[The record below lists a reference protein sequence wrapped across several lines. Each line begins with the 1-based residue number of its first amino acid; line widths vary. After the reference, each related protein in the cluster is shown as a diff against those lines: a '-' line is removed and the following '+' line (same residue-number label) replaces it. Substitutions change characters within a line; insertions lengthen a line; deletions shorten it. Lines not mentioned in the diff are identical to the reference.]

1 MSVLELSL
9 FELVIALMAVIAGA
23 CLQGSLGF
31 GLGLVA
37 GPVLVLL
44 DPQLVPGPLLCM
56 SVPMAL
62 LVAWRE
68 RESLDFGSVRWAVV
82 GRIPGTF
89 LGSMAVVLLSQ
100 RGIASLFAFAILSA
114 VCLSLLG
121 LSVEPTRRNLLTA
134 GVVSGAMGTSTSV
147 GGPPIALVYQR
158 SSGPELRASMAAF
171 MIFGASFSL
180 VVLTAVGEFDQTDL
194 KLSALLVPGVI
205 VGFAVSRWT
214 NRLLDHGYTRPAVLA
229 FAAASAVSIV
239 IRQVL

>member
-1 MSVLELSL
+1 MSILGLSL
-9 FELVIALMAVIAGA
+9 LEIVIALSAVIAGA

-44 DPQLVPGPLLCM
+44 EPGLVPGPLLCM
-56 SVPMAL
+56 SVPLAL

-68 RESLDFGSVRWAVV
+68 RKSLDFGSVRWAVV
-82 GRIPGTF
+82 GRIPGTL
-89 LGSMAVVLLSQ
+89 LGSMAVLLLSQ
-100 RGIASLFAFAILSA
+100 RGIAGLFAFAVLSA
-114 VCLSLLG
+114 VAVSLLG
-121 LSVEPTRRNLLTA
+121 LSVEPTRRNLLSA
-134 GVVSGAMGTSTSV
+134 GVASGAMGTATSV

-180 VVLTAVGEFDQTDL
+180 VVLVALGEFDLTDL
-194 KLSALLVPGVI
+194 KLSALLVPGVV
-205 VGFAVSRWT
+205 VGFVLSRWT
-214 NRLLDHGYTRPAVLA
+214 NSFLDNGYTRPAVLT
-229 FAAASAVSIV
+229 FAVISAVSIV

>member
-1 MSVLELSL
+1 MSILGLSLLELA
-9 FELVIALMAVIAGA
+9 IALTAVIAGA

-44 DPQLVPGPLLCM
+44 DPGLVPGPLLCM
-56 SVPMAL
+56 SVPMSL

-68 RESLDFGSVRWAVV
+68 RKALDFGSVRWAVV
-82 GRIPGTF
+82 GRVPGTL

-100 RGIASLFAFAILSA
+100 RGIAGLFAAAVLSA
-114 VCLSLLG
+114 VALSLLG
-121 LSVEPTRRNLLTA
+121 LSIEPTRRNLFGA

-158 SSGPELRASMAAF
+158 SSGPELRSSMAAY
-171 MIFGASFSL
+171 MVFGASFSL
-180 VVLTAVGEFDQTDL
+180 VVLATVGEFDQTDL

-205 VGFAVSRWT
+205 VGFVGSRWT
-214 NRLLDHGYTRPAVLA
+214 NRFLDNGYTRPAVLA
-229 FAAASAVSIV
+229 FAAISAVSIM

>member
-1 MSVLELSL
+1 MSILDLSVLE
-9 FELVIALMAVIAGA
+9 FAIALSALFAAA
-23 CLQGSLGF
+23 CIHGSLGF

-37 GPVLVLL
+37 APILVLI
-44 DPQLVPGPLLCM
+44 DPGLVPGPLICL
-56 SVPMAL
+56 SVPISM

-68 RESLDFGSVRWAVV
+68 RESLDFGSVRWALV

-89 LGSMAVVLLSQ
+89 LGSVAVVLLSQ
-100 RGIASLFAFAILSA
+100 RGIAGLFAFAVLSA
-114 VCLSLLG
+114 VALSLLG

-171 MIFGASFSL
+171 MVVGAGFSL
-180 VVLTAVGEFDQTDL
+180 GVLVLLGEFDLSDL
-194 KLSALLVPGVI
+194 KVSALLVPAVLI
-205 VGFAVSRWT
+205 GFVTSRWT
-214 NRLLDHGYTRPAVLA
+214 NPFLDNGYTRPAVLT
-229 FAAASAVSIV
+229 FAAVSAVSIV